1 MCELKA
7 RRENGD
13 SNGKSGSTESP
24 SEEALFLQQQRNQ
37 LVDRYIRESKLLG
50 LSLKHHDQLSIH
62 NLINDKLIQEQQNFV
77 STANQATSIFQSN
90 IISPQFLDCLPDH
103 VITQIN
109 HHDANSVFN
118 SFMRYCPDQNL
129 RKDFWLSYYS
139 RAAPYLGSTMNNFL
153 SIEKIRDS
161 RYRKARLL
169 GYDNFAQMAN
179 DLRGAGGPTMAG
191 SVENVRAFING
202 LGMRTDTRFEKNIKE
217 LTEFATSGAQRQSL
231 SKQPANANNLVEKL
245 NLWDLKYF
253 ERLFLREMY
262 HIDSRDVRAHFPLE
276 RVVTGM
282 LEFAENLF
290 GIKIVEI
297 KNEKNT
303 WGPNVRHFK
312 VFGNSAKSTAE
323 YGSFY
328 FDPYQRE
335 SRILMPISRSEALHT
350 KPIVFFLMNFTA
362 GTGSIFDQY
371 DSQMLATGK
380 ELLNFGQVID
390 LFGKFGYVLQ
400 HLLTEVNF
408 VEIGS
413 LLNLEADSFNT
424 VSHFMRMWP
433 LNSYEVLAKCSSH
446 IKTGEPMSQEFF
458 ERIRKS
464 YYHFVSLTLKRELYL
479 MALDLNLHTL
489 RDHASSVQKQTWKEW
504 MTPFEPLEEDGHIC
518 SALDIF
524 SGNGMEG
531 IYYSDKWSEVIAAD
545 VFDAFRDSRSGSMKS
560 PEQIRALGL
569 RFKETFF
576 AQSGAVETNE
586 LFRRFIGRDPTLHG
600 YLSINGFE

>member
-1 MCELKA
+1 MEKHLLPLQLNLNLLNAFCIIRPNEFNFKTFDEFYQQRLSKTKLRYLNRYIYCFMCELKA

-13 SNGKSGSTESP
+13 SNGKSGKTESP
-24 SEEALFLQQQRNQ
+24 SEEALFLQEQRNQ

-50 LSLKHHDQLSIH
+50 LSLKHQDQLSIH

-77 STANQATSIFQSN
+77 STANQATSTFQSN

-139 RAAPYLGSTMNNFL
+139 RAAPYLGSTLNNFL
-153 SIEKIRDS
+153 SIEKIREN

-179 DLRGAGGPTMAG
+179 DLRGSGGPTMAG

-202 LGMRTDTRFEKNIKE
+202 LGMRTDARFEKNVKE
-217 LTEFATSGAQRQSL
+217 LTEFSTKA
-231 SKQPANANNLVEKL
+231 SKQPANNSVEKL

-262 HIDSRDVRAHFPLE
+262 SIDSRDVRAHFPLE

-297 KNEKNT
+297 KDEKNV

-328 FDPYQRE
+328 FDPYQRD
-335 SRILMPISRSEALHT
+335 SRIILPISRSEALHT
-350 KPIVFFLMNFTA
+350 KPVVIFLMNFTA

-380 ELLNFGQVID
+380 ELLNFSQVIE
-390 LFGKFGYVLQ
+390 LFGK
-400 HLLTEVNF
+400 VNWE
-408 VEIGS
+408 EI
-413 LLNLEADSFNT
+413 N
-424 VSHFMRMWP
+424 
-433 LNSYEVLAKCSSH
+433 
-446 IKTGEPMSQEFF
+446 
-458 ERIRKS
+458 
-464 YYHFVSLTLKRELYL
+464 
-479 MALDLNLHTL
+479 
-489 RDHASSVQKQTWKEW
+489 
-504 MTPFEPLEEDGHIC
+504 
-518 SALDIF
+518 
-524 SGNGMEG
+524 
-531 IYYSDKWSEVIAAD
+531 
-545 VFDAFRDSRSGSMKS
+545 
-560 PEQIRALGL
+560 
-569 RFKETFF
+569 
-576 AQSGAVETNE
+576 
-586 LFRRFIGRDPTLHG
+586 
-600 YLSINGFE
+600 